1 MDSKNLNFDQFKN
14 FWSNYGILKRSVMG
28 TVYEIKNRDFSVIT
42 EIKFSKKTEIYRDLP
57 RKKNKKYR
65 EFRIKIRVL

>member
-1 MDSKNLNFDQFKN
+1 
-14 FWSNYGILKRSVMG
+14 MG

-42 EIKFSKKTEIYRDLP
+42 EIRFPKKTEIYRDLP

-65 EFRIKIRVL
+65 EFRIKKKSFIALETRFLKNFNWFKLIY

>member
-1 MDSKNLNFDQFKN
+1 
-14 FWSNYGILKRSVMG
+14 MG

-42 EIKFSKKTEIYRDLP
+42 EIKFSKKTRYTEIYRE
-57 RKKNKKYR
+57 KKTKKYR

>member
-1 MDSKNLNFDQFKN
+1 MH
-14 FWSNYGILKRSVMG
+14 ILVYKSVMG

-57 RKKNKKYR
+57 RKKTKNTENFEKKFEFYSFRNKISK
-65 EFRIKIRVL
+65 

>member
-1 MDSKNLNFDQFKN
+1 
-14 FWSNYGILKRSVMG
+14 MG
-28 TVYEIKNRDFSVIT
+28 TVCEIKNRDFSVIT